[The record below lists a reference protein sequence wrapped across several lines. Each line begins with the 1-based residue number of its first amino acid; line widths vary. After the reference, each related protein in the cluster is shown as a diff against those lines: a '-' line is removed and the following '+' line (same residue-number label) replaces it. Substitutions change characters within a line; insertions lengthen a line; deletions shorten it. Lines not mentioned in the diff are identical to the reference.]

1 MDGFERLRI
10 GSALTV
16 ALALGALGCRGTP
29 QPVTRTDAVKAPQ
42 PPAAIPPPAP
52 APIPDRPLPVE
63 EKRKGDAAPV
73 VVDAGEEDILT
84 TPATLVEA
92 AHAEKARRAGA
103 GKSSVVINDKTL
115 PRYAAKGQIT
125 VADPKAKD
133 KKKGPPPAA
142 AAATTPVRDEQYW
155 RGKALQLRD
164 AWKQAAD
171 EVKDLEQKS
180 GEIRLKFYAEG
191 DTFTRDTQVK
201 PEWDRVLDR
210 LRQARLDV
218 DAAKQD
224 LAKFLEEGRAASA
237 LPGWLDE
244 GIENEPEEPKKKE
257 KDGAPPVQSIE
268 PPVLN
273 DDSARNPPPGDRR

>member
-10 GSALTV
+10 GSALTM

-42 PPAAIPPPAP
+42 PPAATPPPAP
-52 APIPDRPLPVE
+52 APIPDPPPPVE

-125 VADPKAKD
+125 VADPKTKD
-133 KKKGPPPAA
+133 RKKGAPPAA

-180 GEIRLKFYAEG
+180 GELRLKFYAEG

-210 LRQARLDV
+210 LRQAKLDV

-257 KDGAPPVQSIE
+257 KDGAPAVQSIE

-273 DDSARNPPPGDRR
+273 DDNARNPPPGDRR

>member
-1 MDGFERLRI
+1 
-10 GSALTV
+10 
-16 ALALGALGCRGTP
+16 
-29 QPVTRTDAVKAPQ
+29 
-42 PPAAIPPPAP
+42 
-52 APIPDRPLPVE
+52 VE

-133 KKKGPPPAA
+133 KDKKKGLSPAA
-142 AAATTPVRDEQYW
+142 AAATTAAATPTRDEQYW
-155 RGKALQLRD
+155 RGKALQLRETWR
-164 AWKQAAD
+164 AAAD

-180 GEIRLKFYAEG
+180 GELRLKFYAEG

-224 LAKFLEEGRAASA
+224 LAKFLEEGRAANA

-257 KDGAPPVQSIE
+257 TDGAPPVQSIE